1 MYRIQLDDKAKLLQ
15 KLFENVSKDF
25 YVARC
30 EASRQITF
38 HLILLFILFFSQ
50 LFLKLHLPANNL
62 LRGLNLRSC
71 CIC

>member
-38 HLILLFILFFSQ
+38 HLILLFLLFF
-50 LFLKLHLPANNL
+50 FPAFFKTTL
-62 LRGLNLRSC
+62 ASKQSIERFKFT
-71 CIC
+71 